1 MVSPFQSRNHSSQQ
15 YLLVIFDAN
24 VDLCRRFDIG
34 SLSIKHHDGECSE
47 TSMTQPHISL
57 NHVSMYRN
65 MVGHESRW
73 TKKIVLD
80 DVSLNISIGER
91 IALLGSNG
99 AGKSTLLRLMA
110 GIYKPDEGSIESN
123 GDFSVFLD
131 AGFGVDM
138 RLNGRE
144 NCYSR
149 AIITGVPS
157 SQIDEFI
164 QWVSEFSELGDY
176 FDQPLRTYSTGMIVR
191 LVFSMCT
198 ARTHDVLLID
208 EGIGTADAHFQEKA
222 FSRLSH
228 LYDTAPI
235 LVLASHNPKLL
246 KQNCSRG
253 IVMNK
258 GKVLF
263 DGEINES
270 IAFYQHS

>member
-1 MVSPFQSRNHSSQQ
+1 MN
-15 YLLVIFDAN
+15 
-24 VDLCRRFDIG
+24 
-34 SLSIKHHDGECSE
+34 
-47 TSMTQPHISL
+47 QPHILL

-65 MVGHESRW
+65 MVGHESRQ
-73 TKKIVLD
+73 TKKTVLD
-80 DVSLNISIGER
+80 DISISIGVGER

-138 RLNGRE
+138 RLTGRE

-149 AIITGVPS
+149 AVITGVPS
-157 SQIDEFI
+157 NQLDEFI

-208 EGIGTADAHFQEKA
+208 EGIGTADARFQEKA

-235 LVLASHNPKLL
+235 LVLASHDRELL

-253 IVMNK
+253 IVMSK

-270 IAFYQHS
+270 IAFYQNS

>member
-1 MVSPFQSRNHSSQQ
+1 MS
-15 YLLVIFDAN
+15 
-24 VDLCRRFDIG
+24 
-34 SLSIKHHDGECSE
+34 
-47 TSMTQPHISL
+47 QPHILL

-65 MVGHESRW
+65 MVGHESRQ
-73 TKKIVLD
+73 TKKTVLD
-80 DVSLNISIGER
+80 DVSISIGVGER

-110 GIYKPDEGSIESN
+110 GIYKPDEGSIDRV

-138 RLNGRE
+138 RLTGRE

-149 AIITGVPS
+149 AIINGVPKDDI
-157 SQIDEFI
+157 QQFI
-164 QWVSEFSELGDY
+164 QWVSNFSELGDY
-176 FDQPLRTYSTGMIVR
+176 FDQPVRTYSTGMVVR

-208 EGIGTADAHFQEKA
+208 EGIGTADARFQDKA

-228 LYDTAPI
+228 LYDSAPMLI
-235 LVLASHNPKLL
+235 LASHDPRLL
-246 KQNCSRG
+246 KQNCTRG
-253 IVMNK
+253 IVMRN
-258 GKVLF
+258 GSVVF

-270 IAFYQHS
+270 IAFYQNS

>member
-1 MVSPFQSRNHSSQQ
+1 MN
-15 YLLVIFDAN
+15 
-24 VDLCRRFDIG
+24 
-34 SLSIKHHDGECSE
+34 
-47 TSMTQPHISL
+47 QPHIFIQ
-57 NHVSMYRN
+57 NVSMYRRMDN
-65 MVGHESRW
+65 RNDHVKQKR
-73 TKKIVLD
+73 VLD
-80 DVSLNISIGER
+80 NISIDIKTGER

-131 AGFGVDM
+131 TGFGVDI
-138 RLNGRE
+138 RLTGRE

-149 AIITGVPS
+149 AVITGVPS
-157 SQIDEFI
+157 NQIDEFI

-176 FDQPLRTYSTGMIVR
+176 FDQPLRTFSTGMIVR

-198 ARTHDVLLID
+198 AGTHDVLLID
-208 EGIGTADAHFQEKA
+208 EGIGTADARFQEKA
-222 FSRLSH
+222 FSRLSN

-235 LVLASHNPKLL
+235 LVLASHDRELL

-253 IVMNK
+253 IVMSK

-263 DGEINES
+263 DGEIHES
-270 IAFYQHS
+270 IALSQYG

>member
-1 MVSPFQSRNHSSQQ
+1 MS
-15 YLLVIFDAN
+15 
-24 VDLCRRFDIG
+24 
-34 SLSIKHHDGECSE
+34 
-47 TSMTQPHISL
+47 QPHIEL
-57 NHVSMYRN
+57 RNVSMYRE
-65 MVGHESRW
+65 MVGHESRQ
-73 TKKIVLD
+73 TKKTVLD
-80 DVSLNISIGER
+80 DVSINIGVGER

-110 GIYKPDEGSIESN
+110 GIYKPDEGSIESK

-138 RLNGRE
+138 RLTGRE

-149 AIITGVPS
+149 GVITGVPS
-157 SQIDEFI
+157 NQIDEFI

-208 EGIGTADAHFQEKA
+208 EGIGTADTRFQEKA
-222 FSRLSH
+222 FSRLFH
-228 LYDTAPI
+228 LYNSTPI
-235 LVLASHNPKLL
+235 LVLASHNADML
-246 KQNCSRG
+246 KQNCTRG
-253 IVMNK
+253 IVISK

-270 IAFYQHS
+270 IALYQQS